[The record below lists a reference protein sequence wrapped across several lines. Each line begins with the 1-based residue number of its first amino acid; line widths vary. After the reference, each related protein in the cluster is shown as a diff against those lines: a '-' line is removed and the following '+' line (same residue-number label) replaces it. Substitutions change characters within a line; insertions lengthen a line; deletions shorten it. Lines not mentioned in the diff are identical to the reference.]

1 MIPLKNVE
9 RKLMDQ
15 PNSKNDKLTA
25 GSFFTDLKEAVTGT
39 EQDFTEGRL
48 SRAILLL
55 SIPAVL
61 EMVMESIF
69 VIVDIYFVSK
79 LGSAAVA
86 TVGLTESMI
95 TIVYAISLGLATATT
110 SMVSRRIGE
119 KNPDKAS
126 VTAFQAILTGA
137 IVSVLIAVPGAFYS
151 DRLLDLMG
159 ASPEIVSKYSGYTR
173 IMLGGNIVIMML
185 FIINAIFRSAGD
197 AVVAMRV
204 LWVGNI
210 INIILD
216 PCLIFGLG
224 PFPEL
229 GVTGAAVATTTG
241 RGIAV
246 LYQLWLLFFGR
257 KRIRIAWRHMG
268 VNFRIIARLIKI
280 SLGSIGQN
288 LIGTSSWIA
297 LVRIISVFGSEIVA
311 GYTIAIR
318 IVSFTLLPSWGI
330 SNAAS
335 TLVGQ
340 NLGAKKPERAERSV
354 MITGWVNMILLGIV
368 GIVLFAFPGPFIRFF
383 IEDKI
388 VQTSGIECLRIV
400 SIGYIAYGFGMVLV
414 NSFNGAGDTSTPL
427 KINFFAFWLIE
438 IPLAWI
444 LAIKSGMNEQGVF
457 WAIVIAETIMTL
469 TAYLVFRRGKWKLK
483 EV

>member
-1 MIPLKNVE
+1 MAQHNNINVKPSI
-9 RKLMDQ
+9 R
-15 PNSKNDKLTA
+15 
-25 GSFFTDLKEAVTGT
+25 SFLIDLKEAVAGT

-61 EMVMESIF
+61 EMIMESVF
-69 VIVDIYFVSK
+69 VIVDLYFVSK
-79 LGSAAVA
+79 LGSDAVA

-126 VTAFQAILTGA
+126 VTAFQAILTGS
-137 IVSVLIAVPGAFYS
+137 IVSVLIAVPGFLFA
-151 DRLLDLMG
+151 DRLLDVMG

-173 IMLGGNIVIMML
+173 TMLGGNIVIMML

-197 AVVAMRV
+197 AAIAMRV

-224 PFPEL
+224 PFPEM
-229 GVTGAAVATTTG
+229 GVQGAAVATTTG

-246 LYQLWLLFFGR
+246 LYQLWLLFYGR
-257 KRIRIAWRHMG
+257 KRIQLSLRHIG
-268 VNFRIIARLIKI
+268 FNLRIISRLIKI

-288 LIGTSSWIA
+288 LISTSSWIA
-297 LVRIISVFGSEIVA
+297 LVRIISVFGSDVVA

-354 MITGWVNMILLGIV
+354 MITGWVNMILLGSV
-368 GIVLFAFPGPFIRFF
+368 GVILFAFPGPFIRFF
-383 IEDKI
+383 IKDK
-388 VQTSGIECLRIV
+388 VVLAAGIECLRII
-400 SIGYIAYGFGMVLV
+400 SIGYVAYGFGMVLV
-414 NSFNGAGDTSTPL
+414 NSFNGAGDTTTPL
-427 KINFFAFWLIE
+427 KINFFAFWMIE

-457 WAIVIAETIMTL
+457 WAIVIAESIMTL

>member
-1 MIPLKNVE
+1 
-9 RKLMDQ
+9 
-15 PNSKNDKLTA
+15 
-25 GSFFTDLKEAVTGT
+25 LKEANDIPKKYKLRSFINDLREAVAGT

-69 VIVDIYFVSK
+69 VIVDLWFVAK
-79 LGSAAVA
+79 LGTDAVA
-86 TVGLTESMI
+86 TVGLTESLI

-126 VTAFQAILTGA
+126 RTALQAILTGLLVSLFIA
-137 IVSVLIAVPGAFYS
+137 IPGAIYS
-151 DRLLDLMG
+151 GKLLDLMG
-159 ASPEIVSKYSGYTR
+159 ASDEIVNQLSGYTR
-173 IMLGGNIVIMML
+173 IMLGGNIVIMLL

-197 AVVAMRV
+197 AAIAMRV
-204 LWVGNI
+204 LWIGNI

-216 PCLIFGLG
+216 PLLIFGIG

-229 GVTGAAVATTTG
+229 GIKGAAIATTIG
-241 RGIAV
+241 RGTAV
-246 LYQLWLLFFGR
+246 LYQFYLLFFGR
-257 KRIRIAWRHMG
+257 KRIQLSFKHFG
-268 VNFRIIARLIKI
+268 VDFRIIARLLRI

-288 LIGTSSWIA
+288 LIATTSWIA
-297 LVRIISVFGSEIVA
+297 LVRIISIFGSEIVA

-318 IVSFTLLPSWGI
+318 IISFTLLPSWGI

-354 MITGWVNMILLGIV
+354 MITGWANMILLGTI
-368 GIVLFAFPGPFIRFF
+368 GLLYIIFPGYFIRLF
-383 IEDKI
+383 INDPAVI
-388 VQTSGIECLRIV
+388 GPGIECLRIV
-400 SIGYIAYGFGMVLV
+400 SVGFIAYGFGMVMS
-414 NSFNGAGDTSTPL
+414 NSFNGAGDTATPL
-427 KINFFAFWLIE
+427 KVNIFAYLVVE
-438 IPLAWI
+438 IPLAWF
-444 LAIKSGMNEQGVF
+444 LAIKMGMDENGVF
-457 WAIVIAETIMTL
+457 WAIVIAETIMTI

>member
-1 MIPLKNVE
+1 MSDLVNNKIK
-9 RKLMDQ
+9 
-15 PNSKNDKLTA
+15 
-25 GSFFTDLKEAVTGT
+25 SFLRDIKEAVSGT
-39 EQDFTEGRL
+39 DQDFTEVKL

-61 EMVMESIF
+61 EMIMESVF
-69 VIVDIYFVSK
+69 VIADIFFVSK
-79 LGSAAVA
+79 LGADAVA
-86 TVGLTESMI
+86 TVGITESMI

-119 KNPDKAS
+119 KNPEKAS
-126 VTAFQAILTGA
+126 NTAFQAILTGI
-137 IVSVLIAVPGAFYS
+137 IVSVLIAVPGAIYS
-151 DRLLDLMG
+151 ERLLEAMG
-159 ASPEIVSKYSGYTR
+159 ASSEITEQLAGYTR
-173 IMLGGNIVIMML
+173 IMLGGNVVIMLL

-197 AVVAMRV
+197 AAIAMRV
-204 LWVGNI
+204 LWLGNI

-229 GVTGAAVATTTG
+229 GVSGAAVATTTG
-241 RGIAV
+241 RGTAV
-246 LYQLWLLFFGR
+246 LYQFWLLFYGK
-257 KRIRIAWRHMG
+257 KRIQLSLRNLTVNVRIMT
-268 VNFRIIARLIKI
+268 RLIRL

-288 LIGTSSWIA
+288 LIGTTSWIA

-318 IVSFTLLPSWGI
+318 IVSFVLLPSWGI

-340 NLGAKKPERAERSV
+340 NLGAKKPDRAERAV
-354 MITGWVNMILLGIV
+354 MATGYVNMILLGVV
-368 GIVLFAFPGPFIRFF
+368 GLILVLFPAYFINFF
-383 IEDKI
+383 INDKA
-388 VQTSGIECLRIV
+388 VQEAGVVCLRIV
-400 SIGYIAYGFGMVLV
+400 SIGFIAYGFGMVLV
-414 NSFNGAGDTSTPL
+414 NSFNGAGDTTTPL
-427 KINFFAFWLIE
+427 KINVFAFWLIE

-444 LAIKSGMNEQGVF
+444 LSLKAGMNERGVF
-457 WAIVIAETIMTL
+457 TAIVIAESIMTL
-469 TAYLVFRRGKWKLK
+469 TAWIIFRQGKWKLK

>member
-1 MIPLKNVE
+1 MSTDLNKIS
-9 RKLMDQ
+9 RIR
-15 PNSKNDKLTA
+15 
-25 GSFFTDLKEAVTGT
+25 SFFKDLKEAVSGT

-48 SRAILLL
+48 GRAILLL

-61 EMVMESIF
+61 EMIMESIF
-69 VIVDIYFVSK
+69 VIVDIYFVSR
-79 LGSAAVA
+79 LGSNAVA

-126 VTAFQAILTGA
+126 KTAFQAILTGI
-137 IVSVLIAVPGAFYS
+137 IVSIVIAIPGSIFS
-151 DRLLDLMG
+151 SRLLDLMG
-159 ASPEIVSKYSGYTR
+159 ASSEIVSGMSGYTR
-173 IMLGGNIVIMML
+173 IMLGGNVVIMLL

-216 PCLIFGLG
+216 PCLIFGWG

-246 LYQLWLLFFGR
+246 LFQFWLLFFGR
-257 KRIRIAWRHMG
+257 KRIRLSVKHLG
-268 VNFRIIARLIKI
+268 FDLKIISRLIKL

-288 LIGTSSWIA
+288 LIGTTSWIA

-340 NLGAKKPERAERSV
+340 NLGAKHPERAERAV
-354 MITGWVNMILLGIV
+354 MITGLVNMILLGTV
-368 GIVLFAFPGPFIRFF
+368 GLIYVLFPGPFIRLF
-383 IEDKI
+383 IHDQAVIKA
-388 VQTSGIECLRIV
+388 GIECLRIV
-400 SIGYIAYGFGMVLV
+400 SIGFIMYGFGMVLV
-414 NSFNGAGDTSTPL
+414 NSFNGAGDTATPL
-427 KINFFAFWLIE
+427 KINFIAFWMIE

-444 LAIKSGMNEQGVF
+444 LAIKSGMNENGVF
-457 WAIVIAETIMTL
+457 WAIVIAESFMTI
-469 TAYLVFRRGKWKLK
+469 TAFFVFRRGKWKLK

>member
-1 MIPLKNVE
+1 LKNIIGTDFRTFFSDV
-9 RKLMDQ
+9 KDAV
-15 PNSKNDKLTA
+15 A
-25 GSFFTDLKEAVTGT
+25 GS
-39 EQDFTEGRL
+39 EQDFTEVKL

-61 EMVMESIF
+61 EMIMESVF
-69 VIVDIYFVSK
+69 VIVDIFFVSR
-79 LGSAAVA
+79 LGADAVA

-95 TIVYAISLGLATATT
+95 TIIYAISLGLATATT

-119 KNPDKAS
+119 KDPEKAS
-126 VTAFQAILTGA
+126 KTAFQAIFTGI
-137 IVSVLIAVPGAFYS
+137 IVSLLIAIPGTIYS
-151 DRLLDLMG
+151 VRLLELMG
-159 ASPEIVSKYSGYTR
+159 ASEIITEQLSGYTK
-173 IMLGGNIVIMML
+173 IMLGGNIVIMLL

-197 AVVAMRV
+197 AAVAMRV
-204 LWVGNI
+204 LWLGNI

-246 LYQLWLLFFGR
+246 LYQFWLLFYGR
-257 KRIRIAWRHMG
+257 KRIQLSIKQLNIN
-268 VNFRIIARLIKI
+268 VKIITRLIKL

-288 LIGTSSWIA
+288 LIGTISWIA

-318 IVSFTLLPSWGI
+318 IVSFVLLPSWGI

-340 NLGAKKPERAERSV
+340 NLGAKKPERAERAV
-354 MITGWVNMILLGIV
+354 MATGWVNMILLGVV
-368 GIVLFAFPGPFIRFF
+368 GLILVLFPSYFISFF
-383 IEDKI
+383 IKDKI
-388 VQTSGIECLRIV
+388 VLEAGVECLRIV
-400 SIGYIAYGFGMVLV
+400 SIGFIAYGFGMVLV
-414 NSFNGAGDTSTPL
+414 NSFNGAGDTTTPL
-427 KINFFAFWLIE
+427 KINIFAFWCIE
-438 IPLAWI
+438 IPLAWV
-444 LAIKSGMNEQGVF
+444 LSMRAGMNQQGVF
-457 WAIVIAETIMTL
+457 TAIVIAESIMTL
-469 TAYLVFRRGKWKLK
+469 TAWIIFRQGKWKLK

>member
-1 MIPLKNVE
+1 LKNIIGTDFRTFFSDV
-9 RKLMDQ
+9 KDAV
-15 PNSKNDKLTA
+15 A
-25 GSFFTDLKEAVTGT
+25 GS
-39 EQDFTEGRL
+39 EQDFTEVKL

-61 EMVMESIF
+61 EMIMESVF
-69 VIVDIYFVSK
+69 VIVDIFFVSK
-79 LGSAAVA
+79 LGADAVA

-95 TIVYAISLGLATATT
+95 TIIYAISLGLATATT

-119 KNPDKAS
+119 KDPEKAS
-126 VTAFQAILTGA
+126 KTAFQAIFTGITVSLLIAIPGA
-137 IVSVLIAVPGAFYS
+137 IYSV
-151 DRLLDLMG
+151 RLLELMG
-159 ASPEIVSKYSGYTR
+159 ASETITEQLSGYTK
-173 IMLGGNIVIMML
+173 IMLGGNIVIMLL

-197 AVVAMRV
+197 AAVAMRV
-204 LWVGNI
+204 LWLGNI

-246 LYQLWLLFFGR
+246 LYQFWLLFYGG
-257 KRIRIAWRHMG
+257 KRIQLSIKQLNIN
-268 VNFRIIARLIKI
+268 VKIITRLIKL

-288 LIGTSSWIA
+288 LIGTISWIA

-318 IVSFTLLPSWGI
+318 IVSFVLLPSWGI

-340 NLGAKKPERAERSV
+340 NLGAKKPERAERAV
-354 MITGWVNMILLGIV
+354 MATGWVNMILLGVV
-368 GIVLFAFPGPFIRFF
+368 GLILVLFPSYFISFF
-383 IEDKI
+383 IKDKI
-388 VQTSGIECLRIV
+388 VLEAGVECLRIV
-400 SIGYIAYGFGMVLV
+400 SIGFIAYGFGMVLV
-414 NSFNGAGDTSTPL
+414 NSFNGAGDTTTPL
-427 KINFFAFWLIE
+427 KINIFAFWCIE
-438 IPLAWI
+438 IPLAWV
-444 LAIKSGMNEQGVF
+444 LSMRAGMNQQGVF
-457 WAIVIAETIMTL
+457 TAIVIAESIMTL
-469 TAYLVFRRGKWKLK
+469 TAWLVFRRGKWKLK

>member
-1 MIPLKNVE
+1 
-9 RKLMDQ
+9 
-15 PNSKNDKLTA
+15 
-25 GSFFTDLKEAVTGT
+25 
-39 EQDFTEGRL
+39 
-48 SRAILLL
+48 
-55 SIPAVL
+55 
-61 EMVMESIF
+61 
-69 VIVDIYFVSK
+69 
-79 LGSAAVA
+79 
-86 TVGLTESMI
+86 
-95 TIVYAISLGLATATT
+95 
-110 SMVSRRIGE
+110 
-119 KNPDKAS
+119 
-126 VTAFQAILTGA
+126 
-137 IVSVLIAVPGAFYS
+137 
-151 DRLLDLMG
+151 
-159 ASPEIVSKYSGYTR
+159 
-173 IMLGGNIVIMML
+173 MLGGNVVIMML

-216 PCLIFGLG
+216 PCLIFGIG
-224 PFPEL
+224 PFPEM
-229 GVTGAAVATTTG
+229 GVAGAAVATTTG

-246 LYQLWLLFFGR
+246 LYQFYLLFFGR
-257 KRIRIAWRHMG
+257 KRIRLSLRHVR

-297 LVRIISVFGSEIVA
+297 LVRIISEFGSEIVA

-340 NLGAKKPERAERSV
+340 NLGAKKPERAERAV

-368 GIVLFAFPGPFIRFF
+368 GAILVIFPGHFIGFF
-383 IEDKI
+383 IHEQEVLI
-388 VQTSGIECLRIV
+388 PGIECLRIV

-414 NSFNGAGDTSTPL
+414 NSFNGAGDTATPL
-427 KINFFAFWLIE
+427 KINFFAFWMIE

-444 LAIKSGMNEQGVF
+444 LAIKTGMNEQGVF
-457 WAIVIAETIMTL
+457 WAIVIAETIMTV
-469 TAYLVFRRGKWKLK
+469 TAFIVFRRGRWKLK

>member
-1 MIPLKNVE
+1 MASPSQHKPSPVE
-9 RKLMDQ
+9 YG
-15 PNSKNDKLTA
+15 NSKIRLFFNDLR
-25 GSFFTDLKEAVTGT
+25 EAVVGTG
-39 EQDFTEGRL
+39 QDFTEGRL

-55 SIPAVL
+55 SVPAVL
-61 EMVMESIF
+61 EMIMESVF
-69 VIVDIYFVSK
+69 VIVDIFFVSK
-79 LGSAAVA
+79 LGADAVA
-86 TVGLTESMI
+86 TVGLTESLI

-110 SMVSRRIGE
+110 SLVSRRIGE

-126 VTAFQAILTGA
+126 ETAFQAIMTGVVVSLIIAIPGA
-137 IVSVLIAVPGAFYS
+137 IFSPQ
-151 DRLLDLMG
+151 LLDAMG
-159 ASPEIVSKYSGYTR
+159 AAPAIVEKYSGYTR

-204 LWVGNI
+204 LWIGNI

-216 PCLIFGLG
+216 PCLIFGIG
-224 PFPEL
+224 PFPEM
-229 GVTGAAVATTTG
+229 GVTGAAIATTTG

-246 LYQLWLLFFGR
+246 LYQVWLLFFGR
-257 KRIRIAWRHMG
+257 KRIRLSLKNFRI
-268 VNFRIIARLIKI
+268 NFRIIVTLIRI

-340 NLGAKKPERAERSV
+340 NLGAGKPERAERAV
-354 MITGWVNMILLGIV
+354 MITGIVNMILLGIV
-368 GIVLFAFPGPFIRFF
+368 GLILVIFPGYFIRFF
-383 IEDKI
+383 ILDKT
-388 VQTSGIECLRIV
+388 VVYSGIECLRIV
-400 SIGYIAYGFGMVLV
+400 SIGYIAYGLGMVIV

-427 KINFFAFWLIE
+427 KINFFAYWMIE
-438 IPLAWI
+438 IPLAWL
-444 LAIKSGMNEQGVF
+444 LAIKSGMNENGVF
-457 WAIVIAETIMTL
+457 WAIVIAETVMTII
-469 TAYLVFRRGKWKLK
+469 AYLVFRRGKWKLK
-483 EV
+483 MV

>member
-1 MIPLKNVE
+1 MKNIVFADF
-9 RKLMDQ
+9 K
-15 PNSKNDKLTA
+15 
-25 GSFFTDLKEAVTGT
+25 SFFKDIKEAVAGT
-39 EQDFTEGRL
+39 EQDFTEVKL

-61 EMVMESIF
+61 EMIMESVF
-69 VIVDIYFVSK
+69 VIVDIFFVSK
-79 LGSAAVA
+79 LGADAVA
-86 TVGLTESMI
+86 TVGLTESLV

-119 KNPDKAS
+119 KNPEKAS
-126 VTAFQAILTGA
+126 KTAFQAIFTGI
-137 IVSVLIAVPGAFYS
+137 IVSLLIAIPGTIYS
-151 DRLLDLMG
+151 GRLLELMG
-159 ASPEIVSKYSGYTR
+159 ASVTITEQLSGYTR
-173 IMLGGNIVIMML
+173 IMLGGNVVIMLL

-197 AVVAMRV
+197 AVIAMRV

-229 GVTGAAVATTTG
+229 GITGAAVATTTG

-246 LYQLWLLFFGR
+246 LYQFWLLFYGG
-257 KRIRIAWRHMG
+257 KRIQLSVKQLNIN
-268 VNFRIIARLIKI
+268 VKIITRLIRL

-288 LIGTSSWIA
+288 LIGTISWIA
-297 LVRIISVFGSEIVA
+297 LVRIISIFGSEIVA

-318 IVSFTLLPSWGI
+318 IVSFVLLPSWGI

-340 NLGAKKPERAERSV
+340 NLGAKKPERAEKAV
-354 MITGWVNMILLGIV
+354 MVTGWVNMILLGIV
-368 GIVLFAFPGPFIRFF
+368 GLILVLFPAYFINLF
-383 IEDKI
+383 IDDPA
-388 VQTSGIECLRIV
+388 VLTAGTQCLRIV
-400 SIGYIAYGFGMVLV
+400 SIGFIAYGFGMVLV
-414 NSFNGAGDTSTPL
+414 NSFNGAGDTTTPL
-427 KINFFAFWLIE
+427 KINIFAFWLIE

-444 LAIKSGMNEQGVF
+444 LALKLGMNQQGVF
-457 WAIVIAETIMTL
+457 TAIVIAESIMTL
-469 TAYLVFRRGKWKLK
+469 TAWLVFRRGKWRLK

>member
-1 MIPLKNVE
+1 
-9 RKLMDQ
+9 
-15 PNSKNDKLTA
+15 
-25 GSFFTDLKEAVTGT
+25 
-39 EQDFTEGRL
+39 
-48 SRAILLL
+48 
-55 SIPAVL
+55 
-61 EMVMESIF
+61 
-69 VIVDIYFVSK
+69 
-79 LGSAAVA
+79 
-86 TVGLTESMI
+86 
-95 TIVYAISLGLATATT
+95 
-110 SMVSRRIGE
+110 
-119 KNPDKAS
+119 
-126 VTAFQAILTGA
+126 
-137 IVSVLIAVPGAFYS
+137 
-151 DRLLDLMG
+151 
-159 ASPEIVSKYSGYTR
+159 
-173 IMLGGNIVIMML
+173 ML

-224 PFPEL
+224 PFPEM

-246 LYQLWLLFFGR
+246 LYQLWLLFYGR
-257 KRIRIAWRHMG
+257 KRIRIALRH
-268 VNFRIIARLIKI
+268 VRFNFRIIARLIKI

-288 LIGTSSWIA
+288 LIGTTSWIA
-297 LVRIISVFGSEIVA
+297 LVRIISVFGSDIVA
-311 GYTIAIR
+311 GYTIAMR

-340 NLGAKKPERAERSV
+340 NLGAKKPDRAERSV

-368 GIVLFAFPGPFIRFF
+368 GIILLAFPGPFIHFF

-388 VQTSGIECLRIV
+388 VLASGIECLRIV

-414 NSFNGAGDTSTPL
+414 NSFNGAGDTTTPL
-427 KINFFAFWLIE
+427 KINFFAFWMIE

-444 LAIKSGMNEQGVF
+444 LAIKIGMKEQGVF
-457 WAIVIAETIMTL
+457 WAIVIAESIMTI
-469 TAYLVFRRGKWKLK
+469 TAYLVFRRGKWKNK